1 MRTSISDAS
10 RHSSATAAR
19 ASSSSSPSVG
29 TNEEA
34 LAGVGAGEDCRS
46 MEDVEKRMVSISG
59 RAKKGSATASCC
71 SCNFSDNSEATTISF
86 SSRSCRRANVTV
98 VFASRRSSS
107 REISTARHGRGND
120 IFDWLLMI
128 TLLTWFTAYRSSIH
142 RDGKE

>member
-1 MRTSISDAS
+1 MSMRTSISDAS

-19 ASSSSSPSVG
+19 ASSSSSPSAG

-71 SCNFSDNSEATTISF
+71 SCNFSDNSEATAAAASTSSF

-107 REISTARHGRGND
+107 REISAARHGGGND
-120 IFDWLLMI
+120 IFDWSLMI
-128 TLLTWFTAYRSSIH
+128 LHF
-142 RDGKE
+142 